1 MTFAVLFGCV
11 TQKTQRLNTTRNSII
26 WYMTIT
32 LESILDD
39 LRSGTTVY
47 TLVMNNTSYTL
58 RNVDIVQI
66 DTPVRQPTSRG
77 DVYMEGRH
85 SYRIKADIQ
94 NDIVT
99 HLSKTMLGPSKEF
112 GGISIVART
121 PSSGTFGISGSLL
134 NVISIKDSATLSISI
149 VSLCRRA

>member
-1 MTFAVLFGCV
+1 
-11 TQKTQRLNTTRNSII
+11 
-26 WYMTIT
+26 MTIT

-39 LRSGTTVY
+39 LRSDTTVY
-47 TLVMNNTSYTL
+47 TLVMNNTSYAL

-85 SYRIKADIQ
+85 SYRIKANIQ

-121 PSSGTFGISGSLL
+121 TSSGIFGISGSLL

-149 VSLCRRA
+149 VGLCRRV